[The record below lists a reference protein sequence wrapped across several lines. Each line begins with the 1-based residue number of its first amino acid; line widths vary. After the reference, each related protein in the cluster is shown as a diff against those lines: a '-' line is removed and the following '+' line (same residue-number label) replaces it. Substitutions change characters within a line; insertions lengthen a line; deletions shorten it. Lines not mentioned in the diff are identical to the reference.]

1 MAIQTYNRI
10 YNCTPAQFAT
20 AMSTTLP
27 NAGFSILQAPIQ
39 FQGLVTLNSVK
50 FTGALTAASATV
62 ATPSS
67 LAGLTVGMT
76 LTDTTNPG
84 FLTAGT
90 KIATVTPTLTITPV
104 AAGGTGT
111 TDQLVASGAPSQI
124 DFSYD
129 GAFFIRFYGANPL
142 VAIAENPQGIT
153 QTQLDS
159 DLITYLDQ
167 TLLATLGA
175 PVPSN
180 QAVPPYNTNSI

>member
-1 MAIQTYNRI
+1 MSVQTYNRI
-10 YNCTPAQFAT
+10 YNCTLAQFNT
-20 AMSTTLP
+20 MCSTTLP
-27 NAGFSILQAPIQ
+27 NAGFAVLQAPIQ
-39 FQGLVTLNSVK
+39 AQGIITLNSIH
-50 FTGALTAASATV
+50 FTGALTATSATV

-76 LTDTTNPG
+76 LTDTTNPS

-111 TDQLVASGAPSQI
+111 TDALVASGVPSQV

-129 GAFFIRFYGANPL
+129 GAYFIRFFGANPL
-142 VAIAENPQGIT
+142 LALAENPLGIT

-159 DLITYLDQ
+159 DLIAYLDQ

-180 QAVPPYNTNSI
+180 QAVPPYNSNTL